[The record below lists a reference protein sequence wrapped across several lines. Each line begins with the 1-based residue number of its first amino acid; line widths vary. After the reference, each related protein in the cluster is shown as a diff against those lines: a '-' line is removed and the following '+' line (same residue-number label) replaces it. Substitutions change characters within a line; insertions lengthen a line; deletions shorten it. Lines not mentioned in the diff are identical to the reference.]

1 MESKEGEMGGTR
13 RVVSQ
18 PRGPSGFPTNILEA
32 LLIAPMRVI
41 CPAHLSLFSLVTIS
55 LVKST
60 NYEFPHCTIVCG
72 LLPLPPF
79 GSKSPQHPALNLPL
93 YRSINS

>member
-13 RVVSQ
+13 RVASQ
-18 PRGPSGFPTNILEA
+18 PRGQVVPLGFPTNILEA

-60 NYEFPHCTIVCG
+60 NY
-72 LLPLPPF
+72 
-79 GSKSPQHPALNLPL
+79 
-93 YRSINS
+93 